1 MRKKQRNLF
10 KKKKRYLLVWVI
22 VVVFLFLFSIFSTTV
37 PWRGVFQD
45 FSVAVGRLFVKDQV
59 HLERYDRELIA
70 SLREE
75 NEELRKLLDFK
86 TSLVDYEMIPSSV
99 IYRSSAFED
108 TIIIDCGEKEG
119 VSVNMA
125 VVTEQG
131 LIGKVEEVYSHSSLV
146 RLLTDS
152 IKSSKV
158 AVSIFSNEEEF
169 HGILDGYDPTS
180 KTFSVTSIQNI
191 ETLEIGSRVVT
202 NGLGSLFPSGI
213 FVGTVSEVTTDTLGV
228 SLVMKVQSSV
238 DFYQLGYVFVL
249 GK

>member
-10 KKKKRYLLVWVI
+10 KKKKRYLFVWGIFVM
-22 VVVFLFLFSIFSTTV
+22 FLFLLTIFSV
-37 PWRGVFQD
+37 SSSWRGIFQD
-45 FSVAVGRLFVKDQV
+45 FSVAIGKLFVKDQV

-70 SLREE
+70 ALREE

-86 TSLVDYEMIPSSV
+86 TSLVDYEMISSSV
-99 IYRSSAFED
+99 IYRSSSFDD
-108 TIIIDCGEKEG
+108 TIIIDRGEKDG

-125 VVTEQG
+125 VITEHG
-131 LIGKVEEVYSHSSLV
+131 LIGKVEEVYHHSSLV

-152 IKSSKV
+152 IKGNKV

-169 HGILDGYDPTS
+169 HGILDGYDYGS

-191 ETLEIGSRVVT
+191 ESLQIGSQVVT

-213 FVGTVSEVTTDTLGV
+213 FVGTVSEVTTDTMGI
-228 SLVMKVQSSV
+228 SLVVKVQSSV